1 MRRAKV
7 SRTPMRRFEGFLC
20 AIFVLLVGAMAAQ
33 ADDYPSRPIHLIV
46 SFPPG
51 GASDLLGRAIGQ
63 KLSARL
69 GQPVVSDNRGGAG
82 GTIAAEAAAKAP
94 PDGYSLLMGAGAH
107 ALAPSIY
114 ARLGY
119 DFIRDFAPITLV
131 ARGSYLLL
139 LHPTVPANSVREL
152 IALAKAEP

>member
-33 ADDYPSRPIHLIV
+33 ADDYPSRPIRLIV
-46 SFPPG
+46 SFPAG
-51 GASDLLGRAIGQ
+51 GASDILGRAIGQ
-63 KLSARL
+63 KLSERF
-69 GQPVVSDNRGGAG
+69 GQPVVIDNRAGAG
-82 GTIAAEAAAKAP
+82 GTIAAEAAAKAS

-119 DFIRDFAPITLV
+119 DFVRDFAPITLV
-131 ARGSYLLL
+131 ARSAYLVLL
-139 LHPTVPANSVREL
+139 NPAVPANSIGEL
-152 IALAKAEP
+152 IALAKAE